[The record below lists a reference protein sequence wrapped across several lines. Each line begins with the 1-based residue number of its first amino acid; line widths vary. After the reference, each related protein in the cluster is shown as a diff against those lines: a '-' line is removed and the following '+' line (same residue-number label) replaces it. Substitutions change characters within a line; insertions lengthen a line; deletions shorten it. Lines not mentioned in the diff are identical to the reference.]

1 LYGKTEGFLRESR
14 KMVRKVILVFALVV
28 VVFSLVGCQTIQGLG
43 EDIKWIGEKGS
54 EIVNQ

>member
-1 LYGKTEGFLRESR
+1 
-14 KMVRKVILVFALVV
+14 MVRRVILVLALVG

-54 EIVNQ
+54 ELVDQ